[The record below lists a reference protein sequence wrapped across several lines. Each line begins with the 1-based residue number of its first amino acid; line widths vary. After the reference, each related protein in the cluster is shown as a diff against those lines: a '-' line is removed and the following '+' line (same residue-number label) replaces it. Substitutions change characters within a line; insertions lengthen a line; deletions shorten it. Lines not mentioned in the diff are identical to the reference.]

1 MSVVMEPVIVI
12 HGGARV
18 IPGNTAPEKVEQY
31 MLGLKVALES
41 GFNILNDGGSALD
54 AVMESVIFLEDNPL
68 FNAGRGAVYTSCGTH
83 ELDAAIMDG
92 RNRNFGATCTVKHIK
107 HPVKLART
115 IMENS
120 YHHIF
125 SGEGAE
131 DFARKH
137 NLEFVKNSFFDDED
151 RYKELLKARPDGVIV
166 RDHDLDPGAPK
177 GMGTVGAVALDSFGN
192 LAAATSTGG
201 LTNKSCGRVGDTPL
215 LGAGTFADNQTCAV
229 SCTGFGEEFIKK
241 LAASDIHAK
250 MLYGHMPLDEA
261 AEEVVFK
268 HLEPD
273 SGGLIAVDRKGNF
286 TMPFNT
292 PGMFR
297 AYRTAAGDSSIKIWE

>member
-1 MSVVMEPVIVI
+1 MEPVIVI
-12 HGGARV
+12 HGGAGV
-18 IPGNTAPEKVEQY
+18 IPKNTTPEKVEQY
-31 MLGLKVALES
+31 MLAMKVALES
-41 GFNILNDGGSALD
+41 GFKILKDGGSALD
-54 AVMESVIFLEDNPL
+54 ATMESVIYFEDNPL

-92 RNRNFGATCTVKHIK
+92 RNRNFGAACTIKHIK
-107 HPVKLART
+107 HPIKLART

-131 DFARKH
+131 DFARK
-137 NLEFVKNSFFDDED
+137 NKFEFVENSFFDDEY
-151 RYKELLKARPDGVIV
+151 RYQQLLKARQDGVIV
-166 RDHDLDPGAPK
+166 RDHDLDLCVPK
-177 GMGTVGAVALDSFGN
+177 GMGTVGAVALDSLGN

-201 LTNKSCGRVGDTPL
+201 TTNKSCGRVGDTPL
-215 LGAGTFADNQTCAV
+215 PGAGTFADNQTCAV

-241 LAASDIHAK
+241 LAAYDIHAK
-250 MLYGHMPLDEA
+250 MLYRSMPLSEA

-268 HLEPD
+268 HLEPN
-273 SGGLIAVDRKGNF
+273 SGGLIAMDRKGNF

-297 AYRTAAGDSSIKIWE
+297 AYKTAAGYSAIKIWD

>member
-1 MSVVMEPVIVI
+1 MEPVIVI
-12 HGGARV
+12 HGGAEV
-18 IPGNTAPEKVEQY
+18 IPKNTTPEKVAQY
-31 MLGLKVALES
+31 MLAMKITLEN
-41 GFNILNDGGSALD
+41 GFNILNNGGSALD
-54 AVMESVIFLEDNPL
+54 AVMESVIDFEDNPL

-92 RNRNFGATCTVKHIK
+92 RNRNFGAVCTVKHIK
-107 HPVKLART
+107 HPIRLART
-115 IMENS
+115 IMGNS
-120 YHHIF
+120 SHHLF

-137 NLEFVKNSFFDDED
+137 NLEFVKNSFFDDEY
-151 RYKELLKARPDGVIV
+151 RYQQLLKAQQDGVIV
-166 RDHDLDPGAPK
+166 RDHDFNIGVPK
-177 GMGTVGAVALDSFGN
+177 GMGTVGAVALDSLGN

-201 LTNKSCGRVGDTPL
+201 TTNKSCGRVGDTPL

-229 SCTGFGEEFIKK
+229 SCTGFGEEFIRK
-241 LAASDIHAK
+241 LAAYDIHAK
-250 MLYGHMPLDEA
+250 MLYRSLPLGEA

-273 SGGLIAVDRKGNF
+273 SGGIIAVDRKGNF

-297 AYRTAAGDSSIKIWE
+297 AYKTATGDSAIRIWE